1 MEEII
6 PELLNEIDVA
16 LNNGLYLVAL
26 TSALTLPDICGKAE
40 YPDLGNKQRY
50 VKWFNEYI
58 TETNCLKRYN
68 CPKKCDCPKSF
79 QCHDNADCPKS
90 DLPDCPSLC
99 GNIIYDLRCSLL
111 HQGNPSIEY
120 GEKWKIDHF
129 DLIAMK
135 NAADAGVIFQNGE
148 SVLRELRISIERLCL
163 LLRGAVSHYYE
174 NNKEKFNFFNYSII
188 ETYET

>member
-16 LNNGLYLVAL
+16 LNSGLYLVAL

-50 VKWFNEYI
+50 VKWFNKYI

-68 CPKKCDCPKSF
+68 CPKKCDCPHVF
-79 QCHDNADCPKS
+79 QCHNNADCPKS
-90 DLPDCPSLC
+90 DLLDCPSLC
-99 GNIIYDLRCSLL
+99 GNVIYDLRCSFL

-148 SVLRELRISIERLCL
+148 SVRRELRISIERLCL

-174 NNKEKFNFFNYSII
+174 NNKGKFNFFNYSII